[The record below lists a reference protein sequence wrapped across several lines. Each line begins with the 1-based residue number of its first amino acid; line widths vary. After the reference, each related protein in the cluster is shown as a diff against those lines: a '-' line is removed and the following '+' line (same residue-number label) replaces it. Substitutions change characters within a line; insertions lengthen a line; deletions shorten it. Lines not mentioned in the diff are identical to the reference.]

1 MYIEHMCDMIRG
13 PYIAK
18 LSISTSGVYSRM
30 MCVLRKN
37 DWLAGEDGKRGL
49 LLCATLY
56 TTDTAGQEY
65 MAPSGT
71 VCIA

>member
-1 MYIEHMCDMIRG
+1 M
-13 PYIAK
+13 
-18 LSISTSGVYSRM
+18 V
-30 MCVLRKN
+30 CVLRKN

-65 MAPSGT
+65 MAPSSTT
-71 VCIA
+71 VLHEKGNTARHGCSRMVLTVEERMAD